1 MVGGGWKKKI
11 VEKKKK
17 KKKKLKIIYI
27 IYILEYKEKKKN
39 IIDKIHMLGEYS
51 YGGTPSYIPNLEVK
65 PIYADGT
72 WLEAAWESMDLPSNL
87 LP

>member
-1 MVGGGWKKKI
+1 
-11 VEKKKK
+11 
-17 KKKKLKIIYI
+17 
-27 IYILEYKEKKKN
+27 
-39 IIDKIHMLGEYS
+39 MLGEYI

>member
-1 MVGGGWKKKI
+1 MFR
-11 VEKKKK
+11 
-17 KKKKLKIIYI
+17 LAHCSDLRIIT
-27 IYILEYKEKKKN
+27 LC
-39 IIDKIHMLGEYS
+39 DKIYLLGEYS

-72 WLEAAWESMDLPSNL
+72 WLEAAWESMDLPSYL